1 MNKTR
6 LTKISTSLD
15 LILRKI
21 ADVKFK
27 CLIHQDSMKLLHSE
41 LQTLLNT
48 HEKHPKIFNTHKKI
62 RDRIETSIRS
72 LNGLSIDIENNYSI
86 RLHDMETIL
95 QEIRYQVSETPDLLE
110 FYFLKININAQ
121 LDIAEQ
127 EINQVIKIREQLKSY
142 IDYHIRS
149 LEALNTGSA

>member
-21 ADVKFK
+21 DDVKFK
-27 CLIHQDSMKLLHSE
+27 CLSHQDSMKLLHSE

-48 HEKHPKIFNTHKKI
+48 HEKNPKIFNTNEDI
-62 RDRIETSIRS
+62 RDRIQTSIGS

-86 RLHDMETIL
+86 RLHDVENIL
-95 QEIRYQVSETPDLLE
+95 QEIRSQVSETPDLIE
-110 FYFLKININAQ
+110 FYFSKIKINAQ
-121 LDIAEQ
+121 LDVAEQ
-127 EINQVIKIREQLKSY
+127 EIKKVIKIREQLKSY

-149 LEALNTGSA
+149 LEALNKGSA